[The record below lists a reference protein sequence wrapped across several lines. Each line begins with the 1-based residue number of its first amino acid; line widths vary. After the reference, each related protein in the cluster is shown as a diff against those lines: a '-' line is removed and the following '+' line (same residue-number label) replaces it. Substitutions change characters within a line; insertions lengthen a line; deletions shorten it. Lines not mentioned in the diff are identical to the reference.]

1 MNKLTLLLLWWMP
14 FCLYSQQEL
23 DFYALLDSTDHLCA
37 KGDYEASFQLFGQL
51 RNYLRQN
58 PDKERLIYLN
68 IYEGYAYTRFGYYSK
83 AKCLFKESIELAKE
97 LGDKWNLAYAY
108 YGLGY
113 LTQDVLLSSTSLTPS
128 EEGLSAFSKAIRLYE
143 EEKDTFMLVDAYDAE
158 GYQIFLLGKP
168 EEAIHYG
175 RKALSLCKQLNDCES
190 APNILSNLT
199 EYHLALQD
207 FVAGKNSLRQAL
219 QWIEENPGKLNQE
232 IEYNVYR
239 NQASILLHEGK
250 TPEGYALARKVLDYA
265 MAHQDLYL
273 LRETNKILI
282 NHAVGQKDYRR
293 AFELQQ
299 ALMAQLDSLHGVELA
314 LSHDR
319 NQTLLNIGLREKEYQ
334 LLEAQFYSQRLIT
347 WSAAGLIILLLL
359 LLFSLFY
366 LNRQSKQFNQKLTRE
381 VDRQTRE
388 LRLSNEALER
398 FAYVASH
405 DLRTPLRNVISF
417 IGLIQRRL
425 KDYDDSDLNSFI
437 QYAKDYANHMNHL
450 LNDILDYS
458 KMGERRQVAIP
469 APISPN
475 QIVEKVFML
484 VKDKFMEKQGI
495 LEVGLL
501 PEVYADETSLIRLF
515 QNLLENAI
523 TYNNKQ
529 TPMVAVQLYKISAG
543 EAVICVSDNGIGIDP
558 AYHEKVFEMFT
569 RLHNMEQY
577 PGTGLGL
584 AICKRIVNDMG
595 GDIWLDSK
603 EGDGTSVFFSLPL
616 AEAQHGTMNDEKI
629 AITREAVMI

>member
-1 MNKLTLLLLWWMP
+1 M
-14 FCLYSQQEL
+14 
-23 DFYALLDSTDHLCA
+23 
-37 KGDYEASFQLFGQL
+37 
-51 RNYLRQN
+51 
-58 PDKERLIYLN
+58 
-68 IYEGYAYTRFGYYSK
+68 
-83 AKCLFKESIELAKE
+83 
-97 LGDKWNLAYAY
+97 
-108 YGLGY
+108 
-113 LTQDVLLSSTSLTPS
+113 
-128 EEGLSAFSKAIRLYE
+128 
-143 EEKDTFMLVDAYDAE
+143 
-158 GYQIFLLGKP
+158 
-168 EEAIHYG
+168 
-175 RKALSLCKQLNDCES
+175 
-190 APNILSNLT
+190 
-199 EYHLALQD
+199 
-207 FVAGKNSLRQAL
+207 
-219 QWIEENPGKLNQE
+219 
-232 IEYNVYR
+232 
-239 NQASILLHEGK
+239 
-250 TPEGYALARKVLDYA
+250 
-265 MAHQDLYL
+265 
-273 LRETNKILI
+273 
-282 NHAVGQKDYRR
+282 
-293 AFELQQ
+293 
-299 ALMAQLDSLHGVELA
+299 
-314 LSHDR
+314 
-319 NQTLLNIGLREKEYQ
+319 NIGLREKEYQ